1 MVQTGLEGQVDLA
14 VRGGEVKGAFQ
25 RDRISLVHH
34 MDARDIVVRL
44 HRVAHLDHD
53 RDLGPIGG
61 DSRELQDREME
72 LLRR

>member
-1 MVQTGLEGQVDLA
+1 
-14 VRGGEVKGAFQ
+14 
-25 RDRISLVHH
+25 